1 MYHVKFPVSSNLV
14 LSPPRHTPLNPGT
27 LANTS
32 SRVPRNPDP
41 GLLTH
46 SVYVCPD
53 TKETGTATKKLLGCD
68 LWLGAEQSTDRA
80 VDLSVGHLLSF
91 CNNIINESEAKKKE
105 NKHTFDKVGL

>member
-1 MYHVKFPVSSNLV
+1 M
-14 LSPPRHTPLNPGT
+14 SPPTAYVLET
-27 LANTS
+27 AIS
-32 SRVPRNPDP
+32 PDP

-105 NKHTFDKVGL
+105 NKHTFDVQLDLLKM